1 MTTLTLSSRVKMEKY
16 APGTALEK
24 TVGKDEAAFGRRR
37 FLLRG
42 VVQGVGFR
50 PHVWRLARRHGLQGW
65 VCNAA
70 SGVIIEVEGPAV
82 EEFRRELR
90 VNIPPRAR
98 IESIEETLLPVVGLE
113 DFAIIPSQEAAEGYQ
128 LISPDIA
135 TCADCL
141 GEIFDPADRRYRYP
155 FTNCTN
161 CGPRFTIIKDIPY
174 DRQLTTMDRF
184 VMCPRCQAEY
194 DDPANRRFHA
204 QPNACPECGPRL
216 SLCDARGKILLAGDG
231 LSQAARLLR
240 SGKIL
245 ALKGLG
251 GFQLAGNARDPA
263 VVSTLRERKRRPD
276 KPFAVM
282 LRDLAAVR
290 EHCLVTPAEEV
301 LLLSPE
307 APIVLLTWREDSRI
321 AGNCAPNQRCLG
333 VMLPYTPLH
342 HLLMGET
349 GLPLIMTSGNQSEE
363 PIAKDNEEALARLST
378 IADVFLLHDREIHLQ
393 YDDSVAALM
402 GGTPALLR
410 RARGYA
416 PHPIRLPFPLRP
428 TLACGAMLKNS
439 FCLAQG
445 RHAFLSQHLGDLE
458 NLETLAHYERVIG
471 LYQDLFRLEPEII
484 AHDLH
489 PEYLSTKHAL
499 ALPGEKIGVQHHFA
513 HIASC
518 LAENGETGEAIGL
531 AFDGLGYGLDGHYW
545 GGEFVAG
552 SSRSLVRLAHLEYV
566 PLPGGE
572 AAIRH
577 PWRMALS
584 YLATLLGEEAVYAGM
599 LPGLTGIGELERQ
612 VVLKQIERRI
622 NAPLTSSCGRLFDA
636 VSALLGL
643 VGAVSYEGQ
652 AAISLEM
659 IARPAGAGV
668 YPFELDEGEDLI
680 LVRLRPLLAA
690 LVGDINNRVAPSL
703 IAGRFHNTLTEL
715 AVVVCLKLQRR
726 GGWKKVALSGGV
738 FQNRLLLEGLYSS
751 LSAAGFEVLV
761 HRQAPCNDGGIA
773 LGQAVMAGGRA

>member
-1 MTTLTLSSRVKMEKY
+1 MET
-16 APGTALEK
+16 GS
-24 TVGKDEAAFGRRR
+24 VGVEAEKDEEPSGRRR

-50 PHVWRLARRHGLQGW
+50 PHIWRLAHRYGLKGW
-65 VCNAA
+65 VCNTAA
-70 SGVIIEVEGPAV
+70 GVIIEVEGPAV
-82 EEFRRELR
+82 GEFSRELSS
-90 VNIPPRAR
+90 NIPPRAR
-98 IESIEETLLPVVGLE
+98 IESMEEICLPVAGFE
-113 DFAIIPSQEAAEGYQ
+113 DFEIIPSRVAEEGYQ
-128 LISPDIA
+128 FISPDIA
-135 TCADCL
+135 TCPDCRD
-141 GEIFDPADRRYRYP
+141 EIFNPADRRYRYP

-161 CGPRFTIIKDIPY
+161 CGPRFTIIRDLPY
-174 DRQLTTMDRF
+174 DRHLTTMDRF

-194 DDPANRRFHA
+194 DDPADRRFHA

-216 SLCDARGKILLAGDG
+216 SLCDAKGKVLLAGDG
-231 LSQAARLLR
+231 LSEAANLLK
-240 SGKIL
+240 SGKII

-251 GFQLAGNARDPA
+251 GFLLAGNALDPE
-263 VVSTLRERKRRPD
+263 VVSTLRRRKNRPD
-276 KPFAVM
+276 KPLAVM
-282 LRDLAAVR
+282 LRDMEAVR
-290 EHCLVTPAEEV
+290 EHCPVTPAEET

-307 APIVLLTWREDSRI
+307 APIVLLPWREDSRI
-321 AGNCAPNQRCLG
+321 IRNCAPAQRCLG

-342 HLLMGET
+342 HLLMAET

-363 PIAKDNEEALARLST
+363 PIAKDNDEALARLST
-378 IADVFLLHDREIHLQ
+378 IADAFLLHDREIHLQ
-393 YDDSVAALM
+393 YDDSVAAVM
-402 GGTPALLR
+402 AGAPALLR

-416 PHPIRLPFPLRP
+416 PHPIRLPGPLRP
-428 TLACGAMLKNS
+428 TLASGAMLKNS

-513 HIASC
+513 HISSC
-518 LAENGETGEAIGL
+518 LAENCETGEAIGL

-566 PLPGGE
+566 PMPGGE

-577 PWRMALS
+577 PRRMALS
-584 YLATLLGEEAVYAGM
+584 YLATLLGEEAVHEGK
-599 LPGLTGIGELERQ
+599 LPGLSGIGELERQ
-612 VVLKQIERRI
+612 VVLKQIERGI

-652 AAISLEM
+652 AAIALEM
-659 IARPAGAGV
+659 IARPAGAGA
-668 YPFELDEGEDLI
+668 YPFDLDEEGEVVI
-680 LVRLRPLLAA
+680 VRLRPLLRGILA
-690 LVGDINNRVAPSL
+690 DINNQVAAPV
-703 IAGRFHNTLTEL
+703 IAGRFHNTLVEL
-715 AVVVCLKLQRR
+715 ALVVCLKLQKS

-738 FQNRLLLEGLYSS
+738 FQNRLLLEGVYSS
-751 LSAAGFEVLV
+751 LRAAGFEVLI

>member
-1 MTTLTLSSRVKMEKY
+1 
-16 APGTALEK
+16 
-24 TVGKDEAAFGRRR
+24 R
-37 FLLRG
+37 FVLCG

-50 PHVWRLARRHGLQGW
+50 PHIWRLARQYGLKGW
-65 VCNAA
+65 VCNTA
-70 SGVIIEVEGPAV
+70 SGVIIEVEGPASQ
-82 EEFRRELR
+82 EFGRELSS
-90 VNIPPRAR
+90 NIPPRAR
-98 IESIEETLLPVVGLE
+98 IESMEEICLPMAGFE
-113 DFAIIPSQEAAEGYQ
+113 DFEIVPSREAEEGYR

-194 DDPANRRFHA
+194 DDPADRRFHA
-204 QPNACPECGPRL
+204 QPNACPQCGPRL
-216 SLCDARGKILLAGDG
+216 SLCDARGKTLAKGDC
-231 LSQAARLLR
+231 LTEAATLLR

-245 ALKGLG
+245 AIKGLG
-251 GFQLAGNARDPA
+251 GFLLAGNAQDPE
-263 VVSTLRERKRRPD
+263 VVSSLRRRKNRPD
-276 KPFAVM
+276 KPLAVM
-282 LRDLAAVR
+282 LQDMEAVR
-290 EHCLVTPAEEV
+290 EHCLAIPGEEA

-307 APIVLLTWREDSRI
+307 APIVLLPWREDSLI
-321 AGNCAPNQRCLG
+321 ARNCAPGQRCLG

-342 HLLMGET
+342 HLLMAET

-363 PIAKDNEEALARLST
+363 PIAKDNDEALARLST
-378 IADVFLLHDREIHLQ
+378 IADAFLLHDRDIHLQ
-393 YDDSVAALM
+393 YDDSVVALLA
-402 GGTPALLR
+402 GSPALLR

-416 PHPIRLPFPLRP
+416 PHPIRLPCPLRP
-428 TLACGAMLKNS
+428 TLASGAMLKNT
-439 FCLAQG
+439 FCLARG
-445 RHAFLSQHLGDLE
+445 RHAFLSQHIGDLE

-471 LYQDLFRLEPEII
+471 LYQDIFRFEPEII

-499 ALPGEKIGVQHHFA
+499 ALPGEKVAVQHHFA
-513 HIASC
+513 HIAAC
-518 LAENGETGEAIGL
+518 LAENDETGEAIGL

-552 SSRSLVRLAHLEYV
+552 SSRSLVRLAHLEYA

-584 YLATLLGEEAVYAGM
+584 YLATLLGEEAVYAGK
-599 LPGLTGIGELERQ
+599 LPGLAGIGELERQ
-612 VVLKQIERRI
+612 VVLKQIERGI

-659 IARPAGAGV
+659 IARPLGAGA
-668 YPFELDEGEDLI
+668 YPFDLDEGGDLI

-690 LVGDINNRVAPSL
+690 LVGDINNRAAPAL
-703 IAGRFHNTLTEL
+703 IAGRFHNTLVKL
-715 AVVVCLKLQRR
+715 ALVVCLKLQKR

-738 FQNRLLLEGLYSS
+738 FQNRLLLEGVYSS
-751 LSAAGFEVLV
+751 LCAAGFEVLV

-773 LGQAVMAGGRA
+773 LGQAVLAGGRA